1 MIDWTGILIL
11 LAFFVGVPVTLV
23 VVYYF
28 AFKSAKKR
36 DQEKIEA
43 VIKET
48 EDSVEGVLGRIRVL
62 KRPKFS
68 PLGEMPLIHAVLVF
82 TANNVFVKIMAVEAL
97 HEAGERSIIGP
108 VYRYLKGR
116 GRKSEVDKDFTIA
129 SSNITKVGLE
139 NLRALGIKGRGVKLE
154 VITSEKECE
163 WLGNGLV
170 LPDGWK
176 KDVKLEDYE
185 QVLRPI
191 FGDKLSVKK

>member
-1 MIDWTGILIL
+1 MIHWTGILV
-11 LAFFVGVPVTLV
+11 LAIFVAAIVIVII
-23 VVYYF
+23 VYYY

-36 DQEKIEA
+36 DQERIEA

-48 EDSVEGVLGRIRVL
+48 EDSIEEALGRIRVL
-62 KRPKFS
+62 KLPKFS

-82 TANNVFVKIMAVEAL
+82 TANNVFVKIMDAEAL

-108 VYRYLKGR
+108 AYRYVKGR

-129 SSNITKVGLE
+129 NSNITKVGLE
-139 NLRALGIKGRGVKLE
+139 RMRVLGIKGKGVKLK
-154 VITSEKECE
+154 IIASEKEYE
-163 WLGNGLV
+163 WICNGLV

-185 QVLRPI
+185 QVLQPI
-191 FGDKLSVKK
+191 FGDKLSIKK

>member
-11 LAFFVGVPVTLV
+11 LAFFVGAPVTLV

-36 DQEKIEA
+36 DKERIEA

-48 EDSVEGVLGRIRVL
+48 EDSVEEVLGRIRVL
-62 KRPKFS
+62 KPPKFS

-82 TANNVFVKIMAVEAL
+82 TANNVFVKIMAVEDF
-97 HEAGERSIIGP
+97 HDAGYGSIVGD
-108 VYRYLKGR
+108 VYRYVKR
-116 GRKSEVDKDFTIA
+116 RRRKSEVDKDFTIA
-129 SSNITKVGLE
+129 SSNITKVRLE
-139 NLRALGIKGRGVKLE
+139 RALGIKGRGVKLK
-154 VITSEKECE
+154 VVTSEKEYK
-163 WLGNGLV
+163 WFGNGLV

-191 FGDKLSVKK
+191 FGDKLSIKK